1 MTIITKGMG
10 AIIKGAKKA
19 IKLKKKDP
27 PITKQEL
34 QELDDRITDRQIS
47 MSYKSS
53 KSFGDE
59 VRKTKGAKLT
69 KRGRKK

>member
-1 MTIITKGMG
+1 MG
-10 AIIKGAKKA
+10 IKFLAKKG
-19 IKLKKKDP
+19 LGLLGRKKNP
-27 PITKQEL
+27 PITKKEL
-34 QELDDRITDRQIS
+34 QELENIITDRQIS

-69 KRGRKK
+69 KKGRQK